1 MSQIVPQAPENLWRH
16 LESVSDTIP
25 TELATLGPS
34 RGWNFPKFPNSAK
47 FGFGSGL
54 SIPSTTVVFFPHLLV
69 RNPHLCGSESRV
81 SEEISKNPHLRRVIF

>member
-54 SIPSTTVVFFPHLLV
+54 SIPSTTVEKLKSPNFPICYDL
-69 RNPHLCGSESRV
+69 
-81 SEEISKNPHLRRVIF
+81 